1 MRRKATIGVGLGVT
15 AVSLA
20 AALAA
25 VSRAGG
31 GGGGTTGGDHV
42 LDCLFWYFVVEIFI
56 IIEFV
61 TCFVSCD
68 PENPSECTRKCL
80 TRFIYASIIAF
91 TLLVA
96 CIRYG

>member
-1 MRRKATIGVGLGVT
+1 MRRRTTIGVGLGVS

-25 VSRAGG
+25 VNRVGG
-31 GGGGTTGGDHV
+31 GGGGTPGLDT
-42 LDCLFWYFVVEIFI
+42 LDCLFWYLVVELFI

-91 TLLVA
+91 TLLIA